1 MTDDDDASMCK
12 DKSALLLEAISS
24 GAAERKARARRQK
37 LSSWTGVRFRHW
49 GKWAAEIRV
58 PRTREKL
65 WIGTFESARQAALA
79 YDAAVFCFYGE
90 RAPKARKPNF
100 PAMPRP
106 EVDEGS
112 RLHLS
117 VAEVK
122 VIAERHARD
131 VDALLP
137 PMADPDS
144 AAATDDDLV
153 MAPPPVA
160 VAVDAP
166 SDGAGGPDLDQM
178 LSAFDIDAFGAELD
192 SMTFLV
198 SDDEYYAAEPACA

>member
-1 MTDDDDASMCK
+1 MTTTSSSRSSQA
-12 DKSALLLEAISS
+12 ALAETRPPQKQQQQSS
-24 GAAERKARARRQK
+24 EY
-37 LSSWTGVRFRHW
+37 TGVRLRQW
-49 GKWAAEIRV
+49 GRWAAEVRV
-58 PRTREKL
+58 PGTRQKL
-65 WIGTFESARQAALA
+65 WIGTFETDRQAALA